1 MTSADVRTG
10 ARTIPL
16 PELVDLAWSGRI
28 RVPHFQRDFRWG
40 RADVI
45 QLMDS
50 VLKGYPIG
58 SLLLWERPAPAQ
70 RLRLGAMSIDAPA
83 VDNALWVVDG
93 QQRVTSLANVLT
105 TERSDDLRFNLGFD
119 LKTASIVPLP
129 TIEDPQVIPLPVM
142 FDLSAVLE
150 WFAEHPES
158 GQRERDIAFGFA
170 RALHQLAIPAYQ
182 VVHDDVSV
190 LQNIFDRMNN
200 SGKRLSRAEVFS
212 ALNAGTE
219 EDSETGLS
227 LQRIAEDIDEQMHF
241 GRIDDDT
248 ILQCVLA
255 RRGPDTRREIRSEFD
270 PQRRGAGDFPDE
282 GREEAYERGRDA
294 LEKAVRYVI
303 RAGVPHFTML
313 PYRYLLVVLTRFL
326 AHNAELRPAN
336 ERLLDRWFWRA
347 AVAGPYIIRGGTTS
361 IGRTLTGKIDP
372 VRTHESLIGLLAV
385 VGEAEREAPDPDR
398 FRTNEAAAKIIL
410 CHWWSLGPRRPDTG
424 EEYTRDDLASA
435 IGASSTAADAVPA
448 IFGRSAVP
456 ASQSSWAA
464 NRAIMPVLDEAT
476 PHVSELLQR
485 RPVGISNETWR
496 AVLDSHA
503 ITPDIEAALQRDD
516 VPEFLRLRQQL
527 IVDNLASFLR
537 RRCEWGFE
545 HTPPLDQLV
554 IDDQTGDDA
563 S

>member
-1 MTSADVRTG
+1 M
-10 ARTIPL
+10 
-16 PELVDLAWSGRI
+16 
-28 RVPHFQRDFRWG
+28 
-40 RADVI
+40 
-45 QLMDS
+45 
-50 VLKGYPIG
+50 
-58 SLLLWERPAPAQ
+58 
-70 RLRLGAMSIDAPA
+70 
-83 VDNALWVVDG
+83 
-93 QQRVTSLANVLT
+93 
-105 TERSDDLRFNLGFD
+105 
-119 LKTASIVPLP
+119 
-129 TIEDPQVIPLPVM
+129 
-142 FDLSAVLE
+142 
-150 WFAEHPES
+150 
-158 GQRERDIAFGFA
+158 
-170 RALHQLAIPAYQ
+170 
-182 VVHDDVSV
+182 
-190 LQNIFDRMNN
+190 
-200 SGKRLSRAEVFS
+200 
-212 ALNAGTE
+212 
-219 EDSETGLS
+219 
-227 LQRIAEDIDEQMHF
+227 
-241 GRIDDDT
+241 
-248 ILQCVLA
+248 
-255 RRGPDTRREIRSEFD
+255 
-270 PQRRGAGDFPDE
+270 
-282 GREEAYERGRDA
+282 
-294 LEKAVRYVI
+294 EKAVRYVI